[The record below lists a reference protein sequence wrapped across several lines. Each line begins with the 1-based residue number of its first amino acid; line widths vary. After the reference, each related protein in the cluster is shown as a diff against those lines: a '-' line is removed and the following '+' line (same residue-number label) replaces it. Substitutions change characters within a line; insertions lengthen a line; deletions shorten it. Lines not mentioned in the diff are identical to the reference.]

1 MLIAYINLSAALK
14 TSPPFSESRLKC
26 IRSSAPK
33 ARLFPNNRM
42 LYLVVCIWADER
54 KSELSLNGME
64 NLLQQFS
71 GSSYGNCFTDTLIF
85 AADELLRVT

>member
-1 MLIAYINLSAALK
+1 
-14 TSPPFSESRLKC
+14 
-26 IRSSAPK
+26 
-33 ARLFPNNRM
+33 M